1 MLQAILHKKATL
13 KPRKE
18 NQSETPSEP
27 KTDTQPED
35 ALTSSIIGLLQ
46 YLPDEVF
53 WQILYE
59 ASEQS
64 LPEFSKA
71 GGIENISFWK
81 RMRFRELDRKSVEP
95 DVWIKLEKMHLII
108 EAKRYDGGGQY
119 NEQWDRE
126 IKALLKHLEEEEDQ
140 PIDEQKI
147 WLLALGGNTQTSE
160 LQLKVEG
167 KEYSI
172 VRMHWQRLLEEVKKY
187 TYESSSCSDAEKRIC
202 KDIIR
207 AFEHFGL
214 FSLKWLDSLADRYKD
229 TPADTYKDTPARLA
243 PTSISTLFHLP
254 KYK

>member
-13 KPRKE
+13 KPRKD
-18 NQSETPSEP
+18 NQSEDVSEP
-27 KTDTQPED
+27 KTNTQPED

-59 ASEQS
+59 ASGQR

-71 GGIENISFWK
+71 GAIENISFWK
-81 RMRFRELDRKSVEP
+81 SMRFPELDRQSVEP
-95 DVWIKLEKMHLII
+95 DVWIKLEKMHLIV

-147 WLLALGGNTQTSE
+147 CLLALGGNNQTTEESRTIR
-160 LQLKVEG
+160 G
-167 KEYSI
+167 REYSI
-172 VRMHWQRLLEEVKKY
+172 VRMHWQTLLEGVKKC
-187 TYESSSCSDAEKRIC
+187 TYDSSPYSSAEKRIC
-202 KDIIR
+202 KDIIK
-207 AFEHFGL
+207 AFEIFGY
-214 FSLKWLDSLADRYKD
+214 FSLKWLDSLYKD
-229 TPADTYKDTPARLA
+229 TPERLA
-243 PTSISTLFHLP
+243 PTSIDTLFHLP

>member
-13 KPRKE
+13 KPRKD
-18 NQSETPSEP
+18 NQSEAPSEP

-35 ALTSSIIGLLQ
+35 ALTSSVIGLLQ

-59 ASEQS
+59 ASGQR

-71 GGIENISFWK
+71 GAIENISFWK
-81 RMRFRELDRKSVEP
+81 RMRFPEPDRQYVEP

-140 PIDEQKI
+140 PIDEQKTC
-147 WLLALGGNTQTSE
+147 LLALGGNTQTSK

-167 KEYSI
+167 KEYPI
-172 VRMHWQRLLEEVKKY
+172 VRMHWQTLLEEVKKY

-229 TPADTYKDTPARLA
+229 TPADTYKDPLARLA
-243 PTSISTLFHLP
+243 PTSIDTLFHLP
-254 KYK
+254 NYK

>member
-13 KPRKE
+13 KPKSE
-18 NQSETPSEP
+18 SQSETPSEP
-27 KTDTQPED
+27 KTDNQPED

-59 ASEQS
+59 ASEHT
-64 LPEFSKA
+64 LPKFSEA
-71 GGIENISFWK
+71 GAIENISFWK
-81 RMRFRELDRKSVEP
+81 RMRFPEPDRQYVEP

-147 WLLALGGNTQTSE
+147 CLLALGGNNQTTEESRTIR
-160 LQLKVEG
+160 G
-167 KEYSI
+167 REYSI
-172 VRMHWQRLLEEVKKY
+172 VKMHWQTLLEEVKKC
-187 TYESSSCSDAEKRIC
+187 TYDSSPYSSVEKRIC
-202 KDIIR
+202 KDIIK
-207 AFEHFGL
+207 AFEL
-214 FSLKWLDSLADRYKD
+214 FEYFPLQWLDSF
-229 TPADTYKDTPARLA
+229 ADTYKDTPARLA
-243 PTSISTLFHLP
+243 PTSIDTLFHLP